1 MKIKQSIHKLVP
13 NSLWRYLRERKIVA
27 THSAVAKI
35 CEDLISEADK
45 DGVYKEIVPLQDLG
59 TDKVIWQ
66 YWAQGYN
73 DLPPIVAECLAS
85 VDKYKG
91 EYKVIRLSDA
101 NIEDYIAI
109 PEYMNKN
116 RHNMSVANYSDILR
130 LMLLSAYG
138 GVWMDSTILLT
149 DFIPEQ
155 YLNSDFFVFQR
166 DPEENNKEYWEN
178 TYAYY
183 FGWADGFRVRMLN
196 SFIVA
201 KKHNPIVDELCR
213 LMLRWWK
220 QNDYLP
226 DYFFFQILFDVLVSD
241 KFKKCNCAIVNDC
254 LPHYLQQLTNDPM
267 FSIMS
272 RDEILK
278 IVTIHK
284 LTYKNELR

>member
-1 MKIKQSIHKLVP
+1 MKIKQSIHKFVP

-91 EYKVIRLSDA
+91 DYRVIRLSDA
-101 NIEDYIAI
+101 NVNEYLSI
-109 PEYMNKN
+109 PDCIVRN
-116 RHNMSVANYSDILR
+116 RCNMTVAHFSDILR
-130 LMLLSAYG
+130 SMLLSAYG
-138 GVWMDSTILLT
+138 GVWIDAPVLLT
-149 DFIPEQ
+149 AHIPMR
-155 YLNSDFFVFQR
+155 YLDRDFFLYQR
-166 DPEENNKEYWEN
+166 DPEEKNKEYWEN

-183 FGWADGFRVRMLN
+183 FGWADGFRVRMLS

-201 KKHNPIVDELCR
+201 KKHNPIIDELCR
-213 LMLRWWK
+213 LMLRWWNH
-220 QNDYLP
+220 NDYLP
-226 DYFFFQILFDVLVSD
+226 DYFFFQILFDVLVSG
-241 KFKKCNCAIVNDC
+241 KCKDVNCNVVSDC
-254 LPHYLQQLTNDPM
+254 LPHYLQQCMNDPGFNLM
-267 FSIMS
+267 TIDSIKQV
-272 RDEILK
+272 IP
-278 IVTIHK
+278 IHK
-284 LTYKNELR
+284 LTYKL